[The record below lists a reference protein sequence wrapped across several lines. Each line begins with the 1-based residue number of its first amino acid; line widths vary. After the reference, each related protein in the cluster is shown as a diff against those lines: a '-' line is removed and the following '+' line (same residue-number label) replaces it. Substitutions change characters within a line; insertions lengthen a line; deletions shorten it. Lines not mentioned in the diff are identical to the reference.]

1 MFEKIRG
8 LSLGLLLLFSL
19 GVRADDS
26 NAVLRDYAVQLIAPG
41 PTASASPVALAPAT
55 AKQLKEAQTAFIAR
69 DKKYR
74 TITIDLIKSGQM
86 TAALAAN
93 NDNAQFIMGSLL
105 MAAARTESQG
115 AELPATGRWQDAVPK
130 AIELWEKSAAA
141 GNVDAQLMLA
151 YFYAVGKNVPQ
162 DLSKARQLLE
172 QAAAAGNEP
181 ARRALE
187 RLSPNLSF
195 F

>member
-19 GVRADDS
+19 GVRADD
-26 NAVLRDYAVQLIAPG
+26 NKAVLRNYTAQLIAPG

-55 AKQLKEAQTAFIAR
+55 AKQLKEAQTAFMAR
-69 DKKYR
+69 DDKFL
-74 TITIDLIKSGQM
+74 TLTAELIQSGQM

-105 MAAARTESQG
+105 MAAARTESK
-115 AELPATGRWQDAVPK
+115 AVEPPATGRWKDAVPK

-141 GNVDAQLMLA
+141 GNMDAQLMLA
-151 YFYAVGKNVPQ
+151 HFYTVGENVPQ
-162 DLSKARQLLE
+162 DLTKAQRLLE
-172 QAAAAGNEP
+172 QAAAAGNEQ

-187 RLSPNLSF
+187 SLSP
-195 F
+195 